1 MTYAKQKTELK
12 LVISIGANI
21 PGILGDP
28 IRTIAA
34 MRPRI
39 EESIIEWNFALNCP
53 KTDSQNIDKSLSFQ
67 WAPLFET
74 DPLGGAIVQPRF
86 INTVLVVEGE
96 GFTSVTPNKKSAICL
111 MKKFLELEKIAGR
124 EREHTEIFWGPRSL
138 DIDFISWGG
147 LQVNSE
153 TLILPHPRLSERN
166 FVLIPLAE
174 VLSKTQG
181 EPKRINSKGIWP
193 EQNS

>member
-1 MTYAKQKTELK
+1 MTYAKQKTKLK

-28 IRTIAA
+28 IKTIAA
-34 MRPRI
+34 MRPQI
-39 EESIIEWNFALNCP
+39 EKSILEWNVALNRP
-53 KTDSQNIDKSLSFQ
+53 KIDSQNIDKSLSFQ

-74 DPLGGAIVQPRF
+74 EPLGGPIDQPKF
-86 INTVLVVEGE
+86 INTVLVVEGKN
-96 GFTSVTPNKKSAICL
+96 FSSVTPNKKAAMCL
-111 MKKFLELEKIAGR
+111 MKKFLDLEKIAGR
-124 EREHTEIFWGPRSL
+124 ERENTKVFWGPRSL

-147 LQVNSE
+147 LQINTE

-174 VLSKTQG
+174 VLSKAQG
-181 EPKRINSKGIWP
+181 KPKQIHSPNIWP
-193 EQNS
+193 E

>member
-1 MTYAKQKTELK
+1 MTYAKQKPELK

-34 MRPRI
+34 MRPEI
-39 EESIIEWNFALNCP
+39 EKSIIEWNVALNAA
-53 KTDSQNIDKSLSFQ
+53 KIDSQNIDKSLSFQ

-74 DPLGGAIVQPRF
+74 EPLGVQINQPKF
-86 INTVLVVEGE
+86 INTVLVVEGK
-96 GFTSVTPNKKSAICL
+96 GFVTVKPSKEAAICL
-111 MKKFLELEKIAGR
+111 MKKFLELEKVAGR
-124 EREHTEIFWGPRSL
+124 KREKSESLWGPRSL
-138 DIDFISWGG
+138 DIDFISWGE
-147 LQVNSE
+147 LRVDSR

-181 EPKRINSKGIWP
+181 KPKRIKSLNIWP
-193 EQNS
+193 E

>member
-1 MTYAKQKTELK
+1 MTYAKPKPELK

-34 MRPRI
+34 MRPQI
-39 EESIIEWNFALNCP
+39 EKSIIEWIVALNCP
-53 KTDSQNIDKSLSFQ
+53 KIDSKNIDKSLSFQ
-67 WAPLFET
+67 WAPLFES
-74 DPLGGAIVQPRF
+74 DPLGGPAAQPKF
-86 INTVLVVEGE
+86 INTVLVVHGE
-96 GFTSVTPNKKSAICL
+96 GFASVTPNKKAAICL

-124 EREHTEIFWGPRSL
+124 RREKTEIFWGPRSL

-147 LQVNSE
+147 LQINSE
-153 TLILPHPRLSERN
+153 ILVLPHPRLSERN

-174 VLSKTQG
+174 VLSKSQG
-181 EPKRINSKGIWP
+181 KLKRINSQNIWP
-193 EQNS
+193 E

>member
-1 MTYAKQKTELK
+1 MTYAKQKTQLK

-28 IRTIAA
+28 IRTIAT
-34 MRPRI
+34 MRPQI
-39 EESIIEWNFALNCP
+39 EKSIIEWNVALNRP
-53 KTDSQNIDKSLSFQ
+53 KIDSQNINKSLSFQ

-74 DPLGGAIVQPRF
+74 DPLGGPIDQPKF
-86 INTVLVVEGE
+86 INTVVVVEGE
-96 GFTSVTPNKKSAICL
+96 SLASVGPNEIAAISL

-124 EREHTEIFWGPRSL
+124 ERKNTEIIWGPRSL

-147 LQVNSE
+147 LQINTD

-181 EPKRINSKGIWP
+181 KPKRISSQNIWP
-193 EQNS
+193 E

>member
-1 MTYAKQKTELK
+1 MTYAKQKPELK

-34 MRPRI
+34 MRPQI
-39 EESIIEWNFALNCP
+39 EKSIIEWNVALNCP
-53 KTDSQNIDKSLSFQ
+53 KNEDQNIDKSLSFQ

-74 DPLGGAIVQPRF
+74 DPMGGPIDQPKF

-96 GFTSVTPNKKSAICL
+96 DFSSVTPNKKAAISL

-124 EREHTEIFWGPRSL
+124 ERENTEILWGPRSL
-138 DIDFISWGG
+138 DIDFISWGE
-147 LQVNSE
+147 LQINTD
-153 TLILPHPRLSERN
+153 TLILPHPRLSQRN
-166 FVLIPLAE
+166 FVLIPLSE
-174 VLSKTQG
+174 ILSKAQG
-181 EPKRINSKGIWP
+181 TPKRITFQNIWP
-193 EQNS
+193 E

>member
-1 MTYAKQKTELK
+1 MTYAKQKPELK

-34 MRPRI
+34 MRPQI
-39 EESIIEWNFALNCP
+39 EKSIIEWNIASNRL
-53 KTDSQNIDKSLSFQ
+53 KIDSQNFDKSLSFQ

-74 DPLGGAIVQPRF
+74 DPLGGATDQPRF
-86 INTVLVVEGE
+86 INTVLVVAGG
-96 GFTSVTPNKKSAICL
+96 GFSAVKPNKKAAISL

-124 EREHTEIFWGPRSL
+124 ERKNTEMVGGPRSL
-138 DIDFISWGG
+138 DIDFISWGE
-147 LQVNSE
+147 LQVDSR

-166 FVLIPLAE
+166 FVLIPLTE

-181 EPKRINSKGIWP
+181 KPRRIKPQDIWP
-193 EQNS
+193 D

>member
-28 IRTIAA
+28 ITTIAA
-34 MRPRI
+34 MRPQI
-39 EESIIEWNFALNCP
+39 EKSIIEWNAALNSP
-53 KTDSQNIDKSLSFQ
+53 KIDTQNIDKSLSFQ

-74 DPLGGAIVQPRF
+74 DPLGVPIDQPRF
-86 INTVLVVEGE
+86 INNVLVVEGE
-96 GFTSVTPNKKSAICL
+96 GFASVTPNKKAAKCL

-124 EREHTEIFWGPRSL
+124 ERENTEIIWGPRSL

-147 LQVNSE
+147 LQLNTD
-153 TLILPHPRLSERN
+153 TLILPHPRLSERS

-174 VLSKTQG
+174 VLSKAQG
-181 EPKRINSKGIWP
+181 KPKQINSSNIWP
-193 EQNS
+193 E

>member
-1 MTYAKQKTELK
+1 MK

-28 IRTIAA
+28 ITTIAA
-34 MRPRI
+34 MRPQI
-39 EESIIEWNFALNCP
+39 EKSISEWHVALNRP
-53 KTDSQNIDKSLSFQ
+53 KIDYQNIDKSLSFQ
-67 WAPLFET
+67 WSSLFET
-74 DPLGGAIVQPRF
+74 DPLGGPIDQPRF

-96 GFTSVTPNKKSAICL
+96 GFASVTPNKKAAISL

-124 EREHTEIFWGPRSL
+124 ERENTEILWGPRSL
-138 DIDFISWGG
+138 DIDFISWGE
-147 LQVNSE
+147 LQINTD

-181 EPKRINSKGIWP
+181 KPKQINSQRIWP
-193 EQNS
+193 E

>member
-1 MTYAKQKTELK
+1 MTYAKQKPELN

-28 IRTIAA
+28 IRTIAT
-34 MRPRI
+34 MRPQI
-39 EESIIEWNFALNCP
+39 EKSIIEWNVALNLP
-53 KTDSQNIDKSLSFQ
+53 KIESQNIDKSLSFQ

-74 DPLGGAIVQPRF
+74 EPLGVQIDQPKF
-86 INTVLVVEGE
+86 INTVLVVEGK
-96 GFTSVTPNKKSAICL
+96 GFATVKPNEEAAIYL
-111 MKKFLELEKIAGR
+111 MKKFLELEKVAGR
-124 EREHTEIFWGPRSL
+124 KRENTESLWGPRSL
-138 DIDFISWGG
+138 DIDFISWGE
-147 LQVNSE
+147 LQVDSR

-181 EPKRINSKGIWP
+181 KPKRISSQNIWP
-193 EQNS
+193 E

>member
-1 MTYAKQKTELK
+1 MTYAKQKTDSK

-28 IRTIAA
+28 ITTIVA
-34 MRPRI
+34 MRPQI
-39 EESIIEWNFALNCP
+39 EKSIIEWNVALNRP
-53 KTDSQNIDKSLSFQ
+53 RIDTQNIDKSLSFQ

-74 DPLGGAIVQPRF
+74 NPLGGPINQPKF

-96 GFTSVTPNKKSAICL
+96 DFASVIPNKKAAIFL

-124 EREHTEIFWGPRSL
+124 ERENTKISWGPRSL
-138 DIDFISWGG
+138 DIDFISWGE
-147 LQVNSE
+147 LQLNSE
-153 TLILPHPRLSERN
+153 TLILPHPRLSQRN

-174 VLSKTQG
+174 VLSKAQG
-181 EPKRINSKGIWP
+181 KPKQITSQNIWP
-193 EQNS
+193 ESSS

>member
-1 MTYAKQKTELK
+1 MTYAKQKPELK

-34 MRPRI
+34 MRPHI
-39 EESIIEWNFALNCP
+39 EKSIIEWNIALNHP
-53 KTDSQNIDKSLSFQ
+53 KIDSQNFDKSLSFQ

-74 DPLGGAIVQPRF
+74 DPLGGPIDQPRF

-96 GFTSVTPNKKSAICL
+96 GFASVTPNEKAAKCL

-124 EREHTEIFWGPRSL
+124 ERENTEIIWGPRSL

-147 LQVNSE
+147 LQINTD

-174 VLSKTQG
+174 VLSKAQG
-181 EPKRINSKGIWP
+181 KPKRISSQNIWP
-193 EQNS
+193 E

>member
-1 MTYAKQKTELK
+1 MSSAKPKPELK
-12 LVISIGANI
+12 LVIALGANI

-34 MRPRI
+34 IRPQI
-39 EESIIEWNFALNCP
+39 EKSIIEWSVALNCQ
-53 KTDSQNIDKSLSFQ
+53 KIQSKNIDKSLSFK
-67 WAPLFET
+67 WAPLFES
-74 DPLGGAIVQPRF
+74 DPLGGPTNQPKF

-96 GFTSVTPNKKSAICL
+96 AFGTVTPTEKSAVSL

-124 EREHTEIFWGPRSL
+124 ARNNTEIFWGPRSL

-147 LQVNSE
+147 LQINTE
-153 TLILPHPRLSERN
+153 TLILPHPRLCERN
-166 FVLIPLAE
+166 FVLLPLIE
-174 VLSKTQG
+174 ILSITQG
-181 EPKRINSKGIWP
+181 KPRRIKSQNIWP

>member
-1 MTYAKQKTELK
+1 MTYAKQKPELK

-34 MRPRI
+34 MRPQI
-39 EESIIEWNFALNCP
+39 EKSIIDWNIALNHP
-53 KTDSQNIDKSLSFQ
+53 KIDSKNFDKSLSFQ

-74 DPLGGAIVQPRF
+74 DPLGGQIDQPKF
-86 INTVLVVEGE
+86 INTVLVAEGE
-96 GFTSVTPNKKSAICL
+96 GFASVTPNKKAAISL

-124 EREHTEIFWGPRSL
+124 ERENTEILWGPRSL

-147 LQVNSE
+147 LQIN
-153 TLILPHPRLSERN
+153 TDNLILPHPRLSERN

-181 EPKRINSKGIWP
+181 KPKRISSQNIWP
-193 EQNS
+193 E